1 MLINRLLRT
10 HPVEELWSIN
20 NTPRSGAM
28 LKTYFLHTNPAEEFL
43 KKKHTIVF

>member
-1 MLINRLLRT
+1 MLIIRFLHT
-10 HPVEELWSIN
+10 HLVEEFWSIN

-43 KKKHTIVF
+43 KKINIQ